1 ASSGYTGITLLFNW
15 RLPSEGWVASAV
27 PGRAMAGA
35 RTSRPN
41 ILIFKIAAAMR
52 YMGSSSYRFPQTTN
66 FNTPWL
72 CGNGSFSPHSLAEY
86 EGNFRTSGSNRTPAE
101 AAAKKPLGCEG
112 VWQESPVESDGNLG
126 HQRWSR

>member
-1 ASSGYTGITLLFNW
+1 M
-15 RLPSEGWVASAV
+15 ASAV

-41 ILIFKIAAAMR
+41 TLIFKIAAAMR

-72 CGNGSFSPHSLAEY
+72 CGNGSFTPHSLAEY
-86 EGNFRTSGSNRTPAE
+86 EGNFRTSGSNRTTAE
-101 AAAKKPLGCEG
+101 VPLKKPLGCG
-112 VWQESPVESDGNLG
+112 GRGNNRPL
-126 HQRWSR
+126 SRTPTLDISVGADNAITL